1 MRLPERRIIEDLRER
16 YPEGTRIELLN
27 MDDMQAPPVG
37 TLGTVSGVDDAGS
50 IMVHWDNGS
59 GLSVAYG
66 PDQCRSLLPDFTR
79 TVRRQIMEVRE
90 TGKTNMFDVPAVQR
104 IAYERDLYDL
114 VLFLEEHKLEYV
126 HFILTGECK

>member
-1 MRLPERRIIEDLRER
+1 MRLPERRIIEDVRER

-66 PDQCRSLLPDFTR
+66 PDQCRSLVPDFTG

-90 TGKTNMFDVPAVQR
+90 TGRTNMFDVPAVQK
-104 IAYERDLYDL
+104 IASDMRLYELT
-114 VLFLEEHKLEYV
+114 VFLAEHQKEYAS
-126 HFILTGECK
+126 FISAGHV

>member
-66 PDQCRSLLPDFTR
+66 PDQCRSLVPDFTEI
-79 TVRRQIMEVRE
+79 VRRQIMEVRE
-90 TGKTNMFDVPAVQR
+90 TGKTNMFDVPAVQK
-104 IAYERDLYDL
+104 IASDMRLYELT
-114 VLFLEEHKLEYV
+114 VFLAEHQKEYAS
-126 HFILTGECK
+126 FIVAGHV